1 MVGYISGLKQTASG
15 ILRQFTGECMPRKLH
30 HLPPAIPNQEPLL
43 ERRFFEINERVTV
56 FDELHAR
63 LKKHCNH
70 YVRGP
75 LEGQLSM
82 DGGVWIG

>member
-1 MVGYISGLKQTASG
+1 M
-15 ILRQFTGECMPRKLH
+15 RK
-30 HLPPAIPNQEPLL
+30 LPPAIPNQEPLL

-56 FDELHAR
+56 FDDELHAR

-70 YVRGP
+70 YVRDA